1 MGLTS
6 GACNENVRLIYDVGG
21 HINPDLL
28 QGVMPG
34 QLHPMSNGTNA
45 ISTLVT
51 RGGITQTE

>member
-1 MGLTS
+1 VS
-6 GACNENVRLIYDVGG
+6 GVR
-21 HINPDLL
+21 INPDPL